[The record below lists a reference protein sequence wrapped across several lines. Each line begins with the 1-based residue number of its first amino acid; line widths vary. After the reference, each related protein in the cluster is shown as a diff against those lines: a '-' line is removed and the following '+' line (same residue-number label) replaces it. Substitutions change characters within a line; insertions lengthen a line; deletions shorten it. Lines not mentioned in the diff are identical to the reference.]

1 MVRYF
6 FPVWIVLKI
15 HFYLDFADIVKQDE
29 QISIDFKSC
38 VKTSKY
44 LNMVSFQKISE
55 SQLLKWRFFQSRDVP
70 MVSFE
75 TDEEV
80 YILVEFENKEIT
92 VMYKK
97 VTQTQTNNW

>member
-1 MVRYF
+1 MKLG
-6 FPVWIVLKI
+6 IL
-15 HFYLDFADIVKQDE
+15 A
-29 QISIDFKSC
+29 DFKSC
-38 VKTSKY
+38 VKTSKH

-75 TDEEV
+75 MDEEV
-80 YILVEFENKEIT
+80 YVLVESEDKEII

-97 VTQTQTNNW
+97 VTQTQSNA